1 MLLANQKHLFLYL
14 SKYQAMHTITKRRAD
29 VSVNASSMADIAFL
43 LLVFFLVTTTI
54 DVEKGIRVRLP
65 PMQYVPPPVVLSRNI
80 FSVKINFNDELMVRG
95 EFTKVKNLKDEAKKF
110 IMNPLGDPTLSTAPN
125 QAVISLQNDRST
137 SYNVYITVYNEL
149 KAAYN
154 ELWEKTAQELYDQH
168 FDELSRS
175 KKKAIQNKIPLVISE
190 GEVVD
195 LK

>member
-1 MLLANQKHLFLYL
+1 
-14 SKYQAMHTITKRRAD
+14 MHTITKRRAD
-29 VSVNASSMADIAFL
+29 VAVNASSMADIAFL

-54 DVEKGIRVRLP
+54 DIDKGILVKLP
-65 PMQYVPPPVVLSRNI
+65 PIEDQEPPPISPRNI
-80 FSVKINFNDELMVRG
+80 YNVKINFNDELMVRG
-95 EFTKVKNLKDEAKKF
+95 ELTAVEHLKDKTKEF
-110 IMNPLGDPTLSTAPN
+110 IMNPQQSVKLATAPN

-149 KAAYN
+149 KAAYK
-154 ELWEKTAQELYDQH
+154 ELWEEESINTFGMR

-175 KKKAIQNKIPLVISE
+175 KQKAVRNKIPLVISE